1 MLLLII
7 YIAVV
12 IGMGVFTW
20 WASQEISFTILGMV
34 IGIVAGLIVILPLG
48 LGISAHFEDLYKKQE
63 VEIVN
68 TETYAIESSNILIE
82 DNYYNFIMKDSNGI
96 ITHKHTNEDYI
107 VKIIYTDDIK
117 SYVKV
122 NTVRPASDFFKVLYI
137 GLDTSFYEL
146 YINEDVNIVYD

>member
-12 IGMGVFTW
+12 IGMGILSW
-20 WASQEISFTILGMV
+20 WASEEIGFTIF
-34 IGIVAGLIVILPLG
+34 GIVLGIFVGFLVITPFALE
-48 LGISAHFEDLYKKQE
+48 ISAHFEDLYKRQE

-68 TETYAIESSNILIE
+68 TGTYTIESSDILIE
-82 DNYYNFIMKDSNGI
+82 DNYYNFIIKDSNGI
-96 ITHKHTNEDYI
+96 IIHKHTNEDYV

-122 NTVRPASDFFKVLYI
+122 NTVRPVSDFFKILYI
-137 GLDTSFYEL
+137 GLDANFYEL

>member
-7 YIAVV
+7 YIAIV
-12 IGMGVFTW
+12 IGTGVFCW
-20 WASQEISFTILGMV
+20 WASEEIAFTIFGTV
-34 IGIVAGLIVILPLG
+34 IGIFVGFLVITPFA
-48 LGISAHFEDLYKKQE
+48 LGISAHFEDLYKRQE

-68 TETYAIESSNILIE
+68 TETCVIDSSNILIE
-82 DNYYNFIMKDSNGI
+82 DNYYNYIIKDSNGI
-96 ITHKHTNEDYI
+96 ITHKQTNEDYI

-137 GLDTSFYEL
+137 GLDTNFYEL
-146 YINEDVNIVYD
+146 YINEDVDIVYD

>member
-20 WASQEISFTILGMV
+20 WASQKIAFTIF
-34 IGIVAGLIVILPLG
+34 GIVLGIFAGLIVILPFA
-48 LGISAHFEDLYKKQE
+48 LGISAHFEDLYKNQE
-63 VEIVN
+63 IEIVN
-68 TETYAIESSNILIE
+68 TETYTIESSDILIE
-82 DNYYNFIMKDSNGI
+82 DNYYNFIIKDSNGI

-146 YINEDVNIVYD
+146 YINEDVNIAYD

>member
-12 IGMGVFTW
+12 IGMGIFCW
-20 WASQEISFTILGMV
+20 CGSREISITI
-34 IGIVAGLIVILPLG
+34 IGIVLGIFVGFLVITPFALA
-48 LGISAHFEDLYKKQE
+48 ISAHFEDLYKNQE
-63 VEIVN
+63 IEIVN
-68 TETYAIESSNILIE
+68 TETYTIESSDILIE
-82 DNYYNFIMKDSNGI
+82 DNYYNFIIKDSNGI

-146 YINEDVNIVYD
+146 YINEDVNIAYD